1 MIQQIRKLSFSQE
14 WMTVTACFLLSLSSG
29 PFFAI
34 TVFFTSFEADFGWS
48 RAMISLIYSLYL
60 LIAGFSNIAIGW
72 ITDRFGPK
80 LTITACG
87 LLIGLGLVLCSQV
100 QGIGQF
106 LVFYAIASLG
116 VGAIFVVPP
125 ATVQRAS
132 LRRPGLALGITTA
145 GVSVGRMVFTSL
157 SGLLLLA
164 LGWRTSYIL
173 TGVIIWALFLVA
185 ILLILPRYK
194 KASVET
200 GDISHQEA
208 TIDNEDRTVKGRT
221 IEVIERGSFKKLI
234 KTKAFVLTVFMFIL
248 PIACNQMLV
257 LHIVPFAEGEG
268 ISKVAAAGAAA
279 LIGAF
284 GIAGNII
291 CPSLSGR
298 ISWRWLV
305 FIALGG
311 CSLTMVWLMATG
323 SLWMLY
329 SFVAFYGFFFY
340 GSVPTRLGFVRHLF
354 GDQFLASMIGILLGL
369 SALFSTLAPLA
380 AGYVYDKS
388 ESYNIAFLVAAVF
401 FAAGAFIAIILKRPA
416 VQITGSVDS

>member
-1 MIQQIRKLSFSQE
+1 MIPQIRKLSFSQE
-14 WMTVTACFLLSLSSG
+14 WMTVTACFLLSFSSG

-116 VGAIFVVPP
+116 VGSIFVVPP

-173 TGVIIWALFLVA
+173 TGVIIWVLYLVA
-185 ILLILPRYK
+185 ILLILPRYR

-208 TIDNEDRTVKGRT
+208 TIDNKDRTVKGRT
-221 IEVIERGSFKKLI
+221 VEVSARSSFKKLI
-234 KTKAFVLTVFMFIL
+234 KTKAFMLTVLMFIL

-268 ISKVAAAGAAA
+268 ISKVAAASAAA

-284 GIAGNII
+284 GIAGNIV

-305 FIALGG
+305 FLALGG
-311 CSLTMVWLMATG
+311 CSLAMIWLMVTG

-329 SFVAFYGFFFY
+329 IFVALYGFFFY

-354 GDQFLASMIGILLGL
+354 GDQFLASMIGILLGV

-401 FAAGAFIAIILKRPA
+401 FAAGAFIAIVLKRPA
-416 VQITGSVDS
+416 TQVTGAVDS